1 MSRPTVRQ
9 ALYRLVAR
17 NFLQEKPRKGIFIP
31 AYDAIELSQMYE
43 AMHELEVMCAKLS
56 ARRLTL
62 FSRMEIQKMQT
73 ECISAAEKGNISL
86 FLEKNEKFHEAIY
99 NSTQNPFLEELVL
112 SFRKRPPGFRYQ
124 KYKSKKDLLRT
135 VSDHETLVNFIFDDK
150 NKITEKELFS
160 SLAKPHIESLSINNY

>member
-1 MSRPTVRQ
+1 
-9 ALYRLVAR
+9 
-17 NFLQEKPRKGIFIP
+17 
-31 AYDAIELSQMYE
+31 
-43 AMHELEVMCAKLS
+43 
-56 ARRLTL
+56 
-62 FSRMEIQKMQT
+62 MQT

-86 FLEKNEKFHEAIY
+86 FLKKNEKIHEAIY
-99 NSTQNPFLEELVL
+99 NSTQNPFLAELVL
-112 SFRKRPPGFRYQ
+112 SFRKRTQRFRYQ